1 MDIKDFSVQE
11 LEAELKIRHGR
22 KFAPNCDFTVSKT
35 TGNKWFGWASIGDFY
50 YETDAYQKEENARN
64 ELRGCLLAIKE
75 KIEEY
80 LNKKEK

>member
-1 MDIKDFSVQE
+1 MDIKDFSIQE

-22 KFAPNCDFTVSKT
+22 KFAPKCDFSVGKT
-35 TGNKWFGWASIGDFY
+35 TGNKWVGWASIGDFY
-50 YETDAYQKEENARN
+50 YETDTYPKEEDAQNV
-64 ELRGCLLAIKE
+64 LRGCLLAIKE